1 MLLKAVA
8 MRKNCALWLDTVRNF
23 EGGYVNDPQD
33 PGGATKYGIST
44 PTLSAHLGRPATPD
58 DVRNLSSETAN
69 SILLTNYWNKIRG
82 DDLPGGL
89 DLALGDAVVMSNM
102 GTMVRLLQGILGVE
116 QDGFVGPRTIEAARK
131 ADTAATVR
139 RLFDARLD
147 YLRTLP
153 TWSRFG
159 LGWGNRCMDLEGD
172 CLALVESN
180 ATEARAL
187 PAAAETSL
195 LALLALALGQ
205 AQALAPDLVEKLTG
219 AQQAATAHDWATFAS
234 LALGALAIA
243 VPAGIRFYLRVR
255 AYVHGKTA

>member
-1 MLLKAVA
+1 ML
-8 MRKNCALWLDTVRNF
+8 KNRELFLDQVRAA
-23 EGGYVNDPQD
+23 EGGFVNDPQD
-33 PGGATKYGIST
+33 KGGPTNMGVTLETWRRHRGQNQTVDDLKAATWDDMT
-44 PTLSAHLGRPATPD
+44 PIYLAS
-58 DVRNLSSETAN
+58 
-69 SILLTNYWNKIRG
+69 YWNKIRG